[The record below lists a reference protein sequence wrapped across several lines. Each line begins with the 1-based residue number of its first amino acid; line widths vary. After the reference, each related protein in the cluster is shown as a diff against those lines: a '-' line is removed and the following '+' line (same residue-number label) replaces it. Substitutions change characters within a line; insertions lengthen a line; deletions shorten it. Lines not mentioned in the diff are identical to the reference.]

1 MVLSRNRASCFY
13 QGQYLFCYCSRG
25 FVHGAEE
32 RLEHDQ
38 GEVNDLLDPRLER
51 YGRFQ
56 GFSSQVRASGYP
68 RVLAFLLP
76 GYVSI
81 EISLLIGVKLPYFIK
96 YGAHF
101 FTLKMMLKYSLHNMH
116 GR

>member
-1 MVLSRNRASCFY
+1 MVLFRNRAPCFY
-13 QGQYLFCYCSRG
+13 QGQYLYYSRG

-56 GFSSQVRASGYP
+56 GFSSQVRAAGDP

-76 GYVSI
+76 RFLPI
-81 EISLLIGVKLPYFIK
+81 EISLLIGVKLPYFIE
-96 YGAHF
+96 YSALF
-101 FTLKMMLKYSLHNMH
+101 FTLKKMLKYSLHTIH

>member
-13 QGQYLFCYCSRG
+13 QGQYLFCYYSRG

-38 GEVNDLLDPRLER
+38 GEVNDLFDPRLER
-51 YGRFQ
+51 YGRLQ
-56 GFSSQVRASGYP
+56 GFSSQVRAVGDP

-76 GYVSI
+76 RFSPI
-81 EISLLIGVKLPYFIK
+81 EISLHIGVKLPYF
-96 YGAHF
+96 F
-101 FTLKMMLKYSLHNMH
+101 
-116 GR
+116 